1 MKRYL
6 VTGGVLALCFIA
18 MTPAPADETFSRAVH
33 CTFVMKGQI
42 ADNNRTLSSFQ
53 NDRSPDASHL
63 RQWGMQVAQA
73 MDQRYRSDLNRLSTY
88 ALTCARTD
96 GCMDTSF
103 LPY

>member
-1 MKRYL
+1 MKRYF
-6 VTGGVLALCFIA
+6 VTGGVLALCFIS
-18 MTPAPADETFSRAVH
+18 MSPAPADDTFSRAVY
-33 CTFVMKGQI
+33 CTFVMKAQI

-88 ALTCARTD
+88 APTCARTD